1 MNADR
6 GALERTI
13 ATLEGQRAVLGDAA
27 VQLALAP
34 IRARLSELDGGARVS
49 SGTPVQQPE
58 RKVMT
63 VIFVDISGFTAMSE
77 RLDAERVREIMN
89 GCFDRLVP
97 VIVRYGGVIDK
108 FMGDGLMALFGVPQ
122 ATEHHA
128 DHALRACLDLFGAV
142 REYNDERGLSLGM
155 HIGVNSGL
163 VVAGGMG
170 SAGRQDYSVV
180 GDAVNVAARL
190 EDASQIGEILVG
202 PATHRLTSERFE
214 FETLEPISLK
224 GKTQRLPVYRLIA
237 LGARQQHPV
246 ANPNRVSMRIAG
258 RNEELAALLDR
269 AGRASLG
276 EGGVI
281 GVVGDPGLGKST
293 LVAELRLRVAG
304 SMTWW
309 EAGGQAHRSEV
320 SHGLFQDLMEDLIDA
335 PPGSDRGR
343 LADLLEDFLHNL
355 LGDRAGDIIPYMLRL
370 CDLPVPAD
378 ARPLLDDLSPEALRQ
393 RMWNAATE
401 TFGAASRSRPI
412 VLVFE
417 DLHWADP
424 SSIGLVREIARHAP
438 SWRMLIVFTAR
449 FNAARVVPLLDEL
462 VSGDA
467 GEIVNLKPLGEDVVR
482 ALMDEFLGTSDRAPL
497 LRDRIVAKAE
507 GNPFYLV
514 SFLRSLVDGG
524 LGVIRGGRVE
534 VDGPADDLD
543 LPDSLH
549 ALVASR
555 IDSVDA
561 EAKQVLRL
569 ASVLGRS
576 FSRGLL
582 GRLMETESRAPGFDG
597 ILERLVTRQLL
608 DSESSGDYKFS
619 HAVVRDVA
627 YQDMLASDRRR
638 LHSSVAG
645 LLAPDSGDATE
656 QSVALLAW
664 HHEHAEQLRDA
675 SRCYE
680 RAAELAQRTHAND
693 EAISYLAAATR
704 LAGKD
709 DADRILMLRE
719 RSGDLQHLV
728 GRFEPAADQYRSV
741 LDEIPPDKDPVMAA
755 RLMRKMART
764 FTPRQRAPDALDKLA
779 EADAVLARQPA
790 QTRGNAWWN
799 EHLESALELMWILYM
814 NARSEELAA
823 LAGTLEPE
831 LHAHGNARQR
841 LNFHRNLILLEL
853 RQQRF
858 RVGQAT
864 VTRASKVLEEVADI
878 DDQTVVTFAMF
889 CHAFTLLWSGQIEQ
903 ADIRLRDVLEIAT
916 RIGDAERTVL
926 CLTYLAVTARF
937 RNDTDNARAFA
948 LAAQSA
954 ARGNRSPMYDG
965 VASANLA
972 WVAWRRGEE
981 DVAARCDDARR
992 LMATYDTYPLQWQLK
1007 FVELARSLA
1016 GHQPDLP
1023 GAMATVQVMVQPSQ
1037 QLLRADVQEALEA
1050 AASAE
1055 HDQRLPALHE
1065 LIRAATSAG
1074 YL

>member
-6 GALERTI
+6 DALERTI

-34 IRARLSELDGGARVS
+34 IRARLSELDGGAAVPL
-49 SGTPVQQPE
+49 GVPAQQAE
-58 RKVMT
+58 RKVVT
-63 VIFVDISGFTAMSE
+63 VIFVDVSGFTAMSE

-128 DHALRACLDLFGAV
+128 DHALRAGLDLFGAV
-142 REYNDERGLSLGM
+142 REYNDERALSLGI

-170 SAGRQDYSVV
+170 SVGRQNYSVV

-202 PATHRLTSERFE
+202 PATHRLTTERFE
-214 FETLEPISLK
+214 FESLEPISLK
-224 GKTQRLPVYRLIA
+224 GKAQRLPVYRLIG
-237 LGARQQHPV
+237 LRARQQHPV
-246 ANPNRVSMRIAG
+246 AEPNRVSMRIAG
-258 RNEELAALLDR
+258 RNEELAALLDI
-269 AGRASLG
+269 AGRARLG
-276 EGGVI
+276 EGAVI

-293 LVAELRLRVAG
+293 LVAELRSRVAG

-320 SHGLFQDLMEDLIDA
+320 SHGLFQDLIEDMIDA
-335 PPGSDRGR
+335 PPGSDRGS
-343 LADLLEDFLHNL
+343 LAGLLEDFLHDL
-355 LGDRAGDIIPYMLRL
+355 LGDRARDVTPYMLRL
-370 CDLPVPAD
+370 CDLPVPPEAG
-378 ARPLLDDLSPEALRQ
+378 PLLDDLSPEALRQ
-393 RMWNAATE
+393 RMWNAAAE
-401 TFGAASRSRPI
+401 TFGAASRFRPT
-412 VLVFE
+412 VVVFE

-424 SSIGLVREIARHAP
+424 SSIDLVRETVRYAR
-438 SWRMLIVFTAR
+438 SWPMLIVFTTR
-449 FNAARVVPLLDEL
+449 SNAARVLPLLDEL
-462 VSGDA
+462 ARSNA
-467 GEIVNLKPLGEDVVR
+467 GLVVNLKPLGEDVVR
-482 ALMDEFLGTSDRAPL
+482 ALMDELLVTSDRAPL
-497 LRDRIVAKAE
+497 LRDRLVAKAE

-514 SFLRSLVDGG
+514 SFLRSLVDDG

-555 IDSVDA
+555 IDSVDV

-576 FSRGLL
+576 FSRGML
-582 GRLMETESRAPGFDG
+582 GRLMETESRRLEFDE
-597 ILERLVTRQLL
+597 ILDRLVARQLL
-608 DSESSGDYKFS
+608 DSESSGNYKFS
-619 HAVVRDVA
+619 HAVVHEVA
-627 YQDMLASDRRR
+627 YRDMLATDRRR
-638 LHSSVAG
+638 LHGSVAR
-645 LLAPDSGDATE
+645 LLAADSVEATE

-664 HHEHAEQLRDA
+664 HHEHARQLRDA

-680 RAAELAQRTHAND
+680 HAAELAQRTHAND
-693 EAISYLAAATR
+693 EALSYLSAATR
-704 LAGKD
+704 LAD
-709 DADRILMLRE
+709 RDEADRILMLRE
-719 RSGDLQHLV
+719 RTGDLQHLV
-728 GRFEPAADQYRSV
+728 GRFEPAADQFSSI
-741 LDEIPPDKDPVMAA
+741 LDEIPLDKDPATAA

-764 FTPRQRAPDALDKLA
+764 FTPRQRAPDALAKLK
-779 EADAVLARQPA
+779 EANAVLDRQPA
-790 QTRGNAWWN
+790 QLRGNAWWN

-823 LAGTLEPE
+823 LACTLEPE
-831 LHAHGNARQR
+831 LHAHGNATQR
-841 LNFHRNLILLEL
+841 LSFHRNLILLEL
-853 RQQRF
+853 RQRRF
-858 RVGQAT
+858 RVGPAT
-864 VTRASKVLEEVADI
+864 VARAGKVLDEVAAI

-889 CHAFTLLWSGQIEQ
+889 GHAFTLLWSGEIEQ
-903 ADIRLRDVLEIAT
+903 ADIRLREVLAIAT

-937 RNDTDNARAFA
+937 RNNTDNARAFA
-948 LAAQSA
+948 VAAQSA
-954 ARGNRSPMYDG
+954 ARRNRSPMYDG

-972 WVAWRRGEE
+972 WVAWRRAEE
-981 DVAARCDDARR
+981 DVTAHCDDATR
-992 LMATYDTYPLQWQLK
+992 LMATYASYPLQWLLK

-1016 GHQPDLP
+1016 GDRPDLP
-1023 GAMATVQVMVQPSQ
+1023 AAMATVQVMVQPSQ

-1055 HDQRLPALHE
+1055 SDRRLPALHD
-1065 LIRAATSAG
+1065 LVRAATYAG